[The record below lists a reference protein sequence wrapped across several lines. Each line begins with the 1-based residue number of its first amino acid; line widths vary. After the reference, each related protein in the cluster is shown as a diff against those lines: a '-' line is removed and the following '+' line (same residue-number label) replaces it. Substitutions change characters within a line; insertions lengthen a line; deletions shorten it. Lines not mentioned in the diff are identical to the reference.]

1 MARVQSNKK
10 APQQKKGPQNQPTKR
25 QTRVERDT
33 VSPRSRQPTKNEI
46 LIFRVGI
53 IAIAITVVIVSII
66 FATNYFDDDVE
77 PGVYDDYLHITT
89 NDLMG
94 IMVQDGTGIADFTY
108 FNGRTGYEDHAERLM
123 NEDNTT
129 VYVYLYRS
137 GEINEDIKEALLAVE
152 GIETMSVF
160 LIDLDKVSAENLETL
175 AEYEFTG
182 TDDETYTIDS
192 ESDDQLLVFDDVEQ
206 TFELIDHSTRIT
218 WAFEDMNA

>member
-10 APQQKKGPQNQPTKR
+10 APQQKKGQQNQKSQR

-66 FATNYFDDDVE
+66 FATNYFDEDVE

-94 IMVQDGTGIADFTY
+94 IMVQDGAGIADFTY
-108 FNGRTGYEDHAERLM
+108 FNGRAGYDDHAERLM
-123 NEDNTT
+123 NQDNTT
-129 VYVYLYRS
+129 VYIYLYRS
-137 GEINEDIKEALLAVE
+137 SAIHEDIKEALFDVNS
-152 GIETMSVF
+152 IETMSVF
-160 LIDLDKVSAENLETL
+160 LIDLDMESSENLETL
-175 AEYEFTG
+175 AEYEFSG
-182 TDDETYTIDS
+182 VDEETYTIDT
-192 ESDDQLLVFDDVEQ
+192 ELENQLLIFDDVEQ
-206 TFELIDHSTRIT
+206 TFELIDHSKEIT